1 MSPSFFKLC
10 SYSMWS
16 TKNCACVLLCS
27 LTGMS
32 LLDHGDRAASRSSLD
47 SHETVQTESSVLE
60 KFRSKVASI
69 VKGGNL
75 SDCEQTV
82 TDSPVTTVEEEEE
95 EQQECKEE
103 SKNFKINFTPPESPS
118 EYRILSRS
126 ESAGDANIIDKL
138 QQNNR
143 KNCSR
148 VLNFNGNDHIEEGD
162 RNSPGK

>member
-1 MSPSFFKLC
+1 
-10 SYSMWS
+10 
-16 TKNCACVLLCS
+16 
-27 LTGMS
+27 MS

-47 SHETVQTESSVLE
+47 SHETVQAESSVLE

-75 SDCEQTV
+75 SDCEQSV
-82 TDSPVTTVEEEEE
+82 TDSAVTTVEEEQQDVAEE
-95 EQQECKEE
+95 RVEE
-103 SKNFKINFTPPESPS
+103 NSPKMSPNLKINFTPPESPS

-148 VLNFNGNDHIEEGD
+148 VLNFNGGQQNDNGS
-162 RNSPGK
+162 SPGT

>member
-1 MSPSFFKLC
+1 M
-10 SYSMWS
+10 YV
-16 TKNCACVLLCS
+16 CVCHCLDV
-27 LTGMS
+27 TGMS

-47 SHETVQTESSVLE
+47 SHETVQAESSVLE

-75 SDCEQTV
+75 SDCDQSV
-82 TDSPVTTVEEEEE
+82 TDSIVTTVEEEQQQEACEE
-95 EQQECKEE
+95 EEECSPKM
-103 SKNFKINFTPPESPS
+103 SPNNLKINFTPPESPS

-148 VLNFNGNDHIEEGD
+148 VLNFNGSEQAEDGD
-162 RNSPGK
+162 RNSPGKYVLCFS

>member
-1 MSPSFFKLC
+1 MC
-10 SYSMWS
+10 SS
-16 TKNCACVLLCS
+16 
-27 LTGMS
+27 TGMS

-47 SHETVQTESSVLE
+47 SHETVQAESSVLE

-75 SDCEQTV
+75 TDCEESVVIDTA
-82 TDSPVTTVEEEEE
+82 VTTVEEVQQECEIDEEE
-95 EQQECKEE
+95 ETKA
-103 SKNFKINFTPPESPS
+103 NNLKINFTPPESPS

-148 VLNFNGNDHIEEGD
+148 VLDFNCGEQVEDGD

>member
-1 MSPSFFKLC
+1 MLLSSF
-10 SYSMWS
+10 
-16 TKNCACVLLCS
+16 NQ
-27 LTGMS
+27 TGMN

-69 VKGGNL
+69 VKGGIL
-75 SDCEQTV
+75 TDCEPTV
-82 TDSPVTTVEEEEE
+82 TDSIVTTTTTAATTTVEE
-95 EQQECKEE
+95 EQQECDGDVEE
-103 SKNFKINFTPPESPS
+103 EGSPKITTNNLKINFTPPESPS

-148 VLNFNGNDHIEEGD
+148 ALTFSNDQQNEDGGG
-162 RNSPGK
+162 NSPGK

>member
-1 MSPSFFKLC
+1 
-10 SYSMWS
+10 
-16 TKNCACVLLCS
+16 
-27 LTGMS
+27 MS

-47 SHETVQTESSVLE
+47 SHETVQAESSVLE

-69 VKGGNL
+69 VKGGTL
-75 SDCEQTV
+75 SDCDQSV
-82 TDSPVTTVEEEEE
+82 TDSIVSTVEEEQQQEQEVVDEDEE
-95 EQQECKEE
+95 EECGSPKV
-103 SKNFKINFTPPESPS
+103 SPNSLKINFTPPESPS

-148 VLNFNGNDHIEEGD
+148 VLNFNGSNEQIEDSD
-162 RNSPGK
+162 RNSPGKYVLCLRSLIRS